1 MVIFHSYVKLPEGI
15 FPHLFPIWRF
25 PKSWGGTRTPFAG
38 VHLCCHARNG
48 LLPSPACLGAVGY
61 WTELC
66 EAHNPKRC
74 RIAIFLYISYRN
86 MKNITYVIIYIYIYI
101 IHISVN
107 THIITVILTSNLCMH
122 IYLYNIY
129 NIEIYV

>member
-1 MVIFHSYVKLPEGI
+1 
-15 FPHLFPIWRF
+15 
-25 PKSWGGTRTPFAG
+25 
-38 VHLCCHARNG
+38 
-48 LLPSPACLGAVGY
+48 
-61 WTELC
+61 
-66 EAHNPKRC
+66 
-74 RIAIFLYISYRN
+74 
-86 MKNITYVIIYIYIYI
+86 MKNITCDNIYIYI